1 MTEVRIPGSKSVTA
15 RALFLGACASGLTYL
30 RRPLVSDD
38 TEAFADGLRALGY
51 GVQCSNE
58 DWVLM
63 GSPTGP
69 PATSSVKSWAARAHR
84 RAAAATSR

>member
-38 TEAFADGLRALGY
+38 TEAFADGLGAGIQIAHQRSERCVYLG
-51 GVQCSNE
+51 
-58 DWVLM
+58 
-63 GSPTGP
+63 
-69 PATSSVKSWAARAHR
+69 
-84 RAAAATSR
+84 